1 MIEADVYALSYP
13 KAGRTWLRALVGKVL
28 ADTLGVS
35 ERRIL
40 ETEFLTR
47 RAGVPLIG
55 FDHDGSAMRFNVRWQ
70 DMPRDRRRYA
80 GRRVLLMGRD
90 VRDNMVSAYFQ
101 ATRRIKVWN
110 QPVAPF
116 LRDDCYGVD
125 KLLTFYGI
133 WSEHRAIPAAF
144 MFIRYEE
151 LHADTAGTLARVLP
165 FFEIEA
171 GSAAIAAAVDYCRFD
186 NMQRGEA
193 EQRFRGRALVP
204 GIEGDAEA
212 FKVRRGKVGGYVDYL
227 SADEIAY
234 IDDAVAARGS
244 EFTRPPPAP
253 AVTPTARAVVA

>member
-13 KAGRTWLRALVGKVL
+13 KAGRTWLRALIGKVL
-28 ADTLGVS
+28 VDQMGLS

-47 RAGVPLIG
+47 RAGVPMIG

-70 DMPRDRRRYA
+70 DMPRARHRYA

-110 QPVAPF
+110 QPIAPF
-116 LRDDCYGVD
+116 LRDDYYGVD

-133 WSEHRAIPAAF
+133 WAEHRAVPAAF

-151 LHADTAGTLARVLP
+151 LHTDTAGTLARVLP
-165 FFEIEA
+165 FFGIAA
-171 GSAAIAAAVDYCRFD
+171 GADAIAAAVDYCRFE
-186 NMQRGEA
+186 NLQRGEA
-193 EQRFRGRALVP
+193 EQRFRGRALVA
-204 GIEGDAEA
+204 GVAGDPEA

-234 IDDAVAARGS
+234 IDEAVAERGCD
-244 EFTRPPPAP
+244 FTRPAAIPEAIPLTQPIA
-253 AVTPTARAVVA
+253 T